1 MATESAAASRAAT
14 GPPARRA
21 ATTSEAE
28 PTGSR
33 HLGLALIV
41 ISLAQLM
48 LVLDELIVNTALPHV
63 QRALHFSGTSLEWV
77 VTGYA
82 VTFGGLLL
90 LGGRAGDIFGRRRM
104 FVSGIVVFSLSSLFG
119 GLATSEA
126 WLIAARALQG
136 IGAAMA
142 APAALSLIAVT
153 FPEGKQRTRALSVYA
168 AMTGMGGAIGLIAGG
183 LLTTYATWRWVFFVN
198 VVIGVPLLLGTRY
211 AIPETKRHPRRFDL
225 PGVMTGSL
233 GFALLVYGLSHG
245 ATGPDGVSHWGDA
258 STVAALAGAAASLTS
273 FFVIEARTAEPLL
286 PLRILRDRN
295 RIGVYVMLLFLA
307 AAFFGMFFF
316 VTLFLQTIWGYSA
329 IKAGAAYLPFIG
341 TFIIVSGI
349 CSQLVPRI
357 GVRIP
362 MTIGAPGAAGAM
374 FWLSRVG
381 VHSPYVTGV
390 MLPFIVFALAAG
402 LIFVPL
408 TMTLVAGISDED
420 SGVASSMFNAGQQ
433 VGGAVGLATIG
444 TVAWSAFNHHVKTSL
459 AHVAAPLSHAATH
472 AVASVSPGTPIYD
485 NALSNGVARGL
496 TIGAVGAALA
506 FVVALVTIRVRR
518 EDLPKGMVVV

>member
-1 MATESAAASRAAT
+1 MASENTPSAPETILPAAAGHRA
-14 GPPARRA
+14 PPARTQDGA
-21 ATTSEAE
+21 
-28 PTGSR
+28 SR
-33 HLGLALIV
+33 HLGLALVV
-41 ISLAQLM
+41 ISVAQLM

-63 QRALHFSGTSLEWV
+63 QSALHFSGSSLEWV

-104 FVSGIVVFSLSSLFG
+104 FTIGILVFSLASLLG

-136 IGAAMA
+136 AGAALA

-153 FPEGKQRTRALSVYA
+153 FPEGKHRTRALGVYA

-198 VVIGVPLLLGTRY
+198 VLIGLPLVLAIRV
-211 AIPETKRHPRRFDL
+211 AIPETRRHPRRFDL
-225 PGVMTGSL
+225 PGTLTGSL

-258 STVAALAGAAASLTS
+258 ATVAALAGAAVALIS
-273 FFVIEARTAEPLL
+273 FFLVEARTAEPLL

-295 RIGVYVMLLFLA
+295 RVGVYAMLMLVA

-316 VTLFLQTIWGYSA
+316 VTLFLQTVWDYSA
-329 IKAGAAYLPFIG
+329 IRAGSAYLPFIV
-341 TFIIVSGI
+341 TFIIVSGL

-362 MTIGAPGAAGAM
+362 LTAGAPVAAGAL

-381 VHSPYVTGV
+381 VHSHYVTGV

-408 TMTLVAGISDED
+408 TMTLVAGVSDED

-433 VGGAVGLATIG
+433 VGGAIGLATIG
-444 TVAWSAFNHHVKTSL
+444 TIAWSAFNHHVEGSL
-459 AHVAAPLSHAATH
+459 GQLSAHAAHLTSHAA
-472 AVASVSPGTPIYD
+472 SPGSPIYD
-485 NALSNGVARGL
+485 HALSSGLTRGL
-496 TIGAVGAALA
+496 TLGAVGAALA

>member
-1 MATESAAASRAAT
+1 MANEATAAGPAFVADSA
-14 GPPARRA
+14 GP
-21 ATTSEAE
+21 
-28 PTGSR
+28 GSR
-33 HLGLALIV
+33 RLGVALAV

-63 QRALHFSGTSLEWV
+63 QRALHFSGTSLEWL

-82 VTFGGLLL
+82 ITFGGLLL

-104 FVSGIVVFSLSSLFG
+104 FIAGILVFSLSSLFG
-119 GLATSEA
+119 GLATSEG

-136 IGAAMA
+136 IGAALA

-153 FPEGKQRTRALSVYA
+153 FPEGRHRTRALSVYA

-183 LLTTYATWRWVFFVN
+183 VLTTYATWRWVFFVN
-198 VVIGVPLLLGTRY
+198 VLIGVPLLLGTRF
-211 AIPETKRHPRRFDL
+211 AIPETPRHPRRFDL
-225 PGVMTGSL
+225 PGTVTGSL
-233 GFALLVYGLSHG
+233 GFALLVYGVSHG
-245 ATGPDGVSHWGDA
+245 ATGPDGVSHWGDGV
-258 STVAALAGAAASLTS
+258 TVATLAGAVASLAA
-273 FFVIEARTAEPLL
+273 FFAIEARTTEPLL

-295 RIGVYVMLLFLA
+295 RVGVYVMLLFLA

-316 VTLFLQTIWGYSA
+316 VTLFLQTVWGYSA
-329 IKAGAAYLPFIG
+329 IRAGLAYLPFIG

-349 CSQLVPRI
+349 CSQLVPRV

-362 MTIGAPGAAGAM
+362 ITIGAPTAAGAL

-381 VHSPYVTGV
+381 VHSHYVTGV
-390 MLPFIVFALAAG
+390 MLPFIVFAFAAG

-433 VGGAVGLATIG
+433 IGGAVGLATIG
-444 TVAWSAFNHHVKTSL
+444 TVAWSVFNHHVKTSL
-459 AHVAAPLSHAATH
+459 AHVSASAHGASHT
-472 AVASVSPGTPIYD
+472 VSPGSPIYD
-485 NALSNGVARGL
+485 HALSSGVTHGL
-496 TIGAVGAALA
+496 TLGAVGAVLAFAVALA
-506 FVVALVTIRVRR
+506 TIRVRR
-518 EDLPKGMVVV
+518 EQLPQGLVVV

>member
-1 MATESAAASRAAT
+1 
-14 GPPARRA
+14 
-21 ATTSEAE
+21 
-28 PTGSR
+28 
-33 HLGLALIV
+33 LALVV

-63 QRALHFSGTSLEWV
+63 QHALHFSGTSLEWV

-82 VTFGGLLL
+82 ITFGGLLL

-104 FVSGIVVFSLSSLFG
+104 FMAGILVFSIASLLG

-153 FPEGKQRTRALSVYA
+153 FPEGKHRTRALSVYA

-198 VVIGVPLLLGTRY
+198 VLIGLPLLLATHF
-211 AIPETKRHPRRFDL
+211 AIPETRRHPRRFDL
-225 PGVMTGSL
+225 PGTITGSL
-233 GFALLVYGLSHG
+233 GFALLVYGLTHG

-258 STVAALAGAAASLTS
+258 VTVTTLAGAVTSLVA
-273 FFVIEARTAEPLL
+273 FFAIEARTAEPLL

-295 RIGVYVMLLFLA
+295 RIGVYAMLLFLA

-316 VTLFLQTIWGYSA
+316 VTLFLQTVWGYSP
-329 IKAGAAYLPFIG
+329 IRAGSAYLPFIG
-341 TFIIVSGI
+341 TFIVVSGV
-349 CSQLVPRI
+349 CSQIVPRI

-362 MTIGAPGAAGAM
+362 MTIGAPAAAGAM

-381 VHSPYVTGV
+381 VHSHYVTGV

-408 TMTLVAGISDED
+408 TVTLVAGISDED
-420 SGVASSMFNAGQQ
+420 QGVASSMFNAGQQ

-444 TVAWSAFNHHVKTSL
+444 TVAWTVFNHRVRTSL
-459 AHVAAPLSHAATH
+459 AHLTAPVVHAATH
-472 AVASVSPGTPIYD
+472 AASPGSPIYD
-485 NALSNGVARGL
+485 HALSSGVTHGL
-496 TIGAVGAALA
+496 TLGAIGAALA
-506 FVVALVTIRVRR
+506 FVVALATIRVRR
-518 EDLPKGMVVV
+518 EELPSAMVVL

>member
-1 MATESAAASRAAT
+1 V
-14 GPPARRA
+14 
-21 ATTSEAE
+21 
-28 PTGSR
+28 
-33 HLGLALIV
+33 V

-90 LGGRAGDIFGRRRM
+90 LGGRAGDIVGRRRM
-104 FVSGIVVFSLSSLFG
+104 FISGILTFSLASLFG
-119 GLATSEA
+119 GLATSEG

-142 APAALSLIAVT
+142 APAALSLITVT
-153 FPEGKQRTRALSVYA
+153 FPEGKHRTRALSIYA

-198 VVIGVPLLLGTRY
+198 VVIGLPLALATRY
-211 AIPETKRHPRRFDL
+211 AIPETTRHPRRFDL
-225 PGVMTGSL
+225 PGTVTGSL

-245 ATGPDGVSHWGDA
+245 ATGPDGVSHWRDA
-258 STVAALAGAAASLTS
+258 ATVLTLAGALVSLSS
-273 FFVIEARTAEPLL
+273 FVLIESRTAEPLL

-295 RIGVYVMLLFLA
+295 RVGVYVMLLFLA

-316 VTLFLQTIWGYSA
+316 VTLFLQTVWGYSA
-329 IKAGAAYLPFIG
+329 IRAGSAYLPFIG

-349 CSQLVPRI
+349 CSQIVPRI

-362 MTIGAPGAAGAM
+362 MTIGAPTAAGAL

-381 VHSPYVTGV
+381 VHSH
-390 MLPFIVFALAAG
+390 
-402 LIFVPL
+402 
-408 TMTLVAGISDED
+408 S
-420 SGVASSMFNAGQQ
+420 
-433 VGGAVGLATIG
+433 
-444 TVAWSAFNHHVKTSL
+444 
-459 AHVAAPLSHAATH
+459 
-472 AVASVSPGTPIYD
+472 
-485 NALSNGVARGL
+485 
-496 TIGAVGAALA
+496 
-506 FVVALVTIRVRR
+506 
-518 EDLPKGMVVV
+518 

>member
-1 MATESAAASRAAT
+1 MATQAAGSTPVETRGRRILRAAAEQ
-14 GPPARRA
+14 G
-21 ATTSEAE
+21 EG
-28 PTGSR
+28 GSR
-33 HLGLALIV
+33 RLGLALIV

-63 QRALHFSGTSLEWV
+63 ERALHFSGTSLEWV

-104 FVSGIVVFSLSSLFG
+104 FTTGILVFSLASLFG
-119 GLATSEA
+119 GLATSEG

-136 IGAAMA
+136 VGAAMA

-153 FPEGKQRTRALSVYA
+153 FPEGKHRTRALSVYA

-198 VVIGVPLLLGTRY
+198 VLIGLPLLLATRF
-211 AIPETKRHPRRFDL
+211 AIPETRRHPRRFDL
-225 PGVMTGSL
+225 PGTVTGSL

-245 ATGPDGVSHWGDA
+245 ATGPDGVSHWGDLA
-258 STVAALAGAAASLTS
+258 TVASLAGAVASLAA
-273 FFVIEARTAEPLL
+273 FFVIEAKTEEPLL

-316 VTLFLQTIWGYSA
+316 VTLFLQTVWGYSA
-329 IKAGAAYLPFIG
+329 IRAGSAYLPFIG
-341 TFIIVSGI
+341 TFILVSGI
-349 CSQLVPRI
+349 CSQSVPRI

-362 MTIGAPGAAGAM
+362 MTIGAPAAAAALY
-374 FWLSRVG
+374 WLSRVG
-381 VHSPYVTGV
+381 VHSHYVTGV
-390 MLPFIVFALAAG
+390 MLPFIAFAFAAG

-408 TMTLVAGISDED
+408 TMTLVAGVSDED

-444 TVAWSAFNHHVKTSL
+444 TVAWSVFDHHVKTSL
-459 AHVAAPLSHAATH
+459 SHASAPGAH
-472 AVASVSPGTPIYD
+472 AVSAGGQIYD
-485 NALSNGVARGL
+485 HALSSGLMHGL
-496 TIGAVGAALA
+496 TLGAGGAVLA
-506 FVVALVTIRVRR
+506 FVVALVAIRVRR

>member
-1 MATESAAASRAAT
+1 V
-14 GPPARRA
+14 
-21 ATTSEAE
+21 
-28 PTGSR
+28 
-33 HLGLALIV
+33 V

-104 FVSGIVVFSLSSLFG
+104 FIAGTLTFSLASLFG
-119 GLATSEA
+119 GLATSEG
-126 WLIAARALQG
+126 WLIAGRALQG
-136 IGAAMA
+136 IGAAVA
-142 APAALSLIAVT
+142 APAALSLITVT
-153 FPEGKQRTRALSVYA
+153 FPEGKHRTRALSIYA

-198 VVIGVPLLLGTRY
+198 VAIGLPLALATRY
-211 AIPETKRHPRRFDL
+211 AIPETARHPRKFDL
-225 PGVMTGSL
+225 PGTLTGSI

-245 ATGPDGVSHWGDA
+245 ATGPDGVSHWSDA
-258 STVAALAGAAASLTS
+258 LTLLMLGGAIALLSS
-273 FFVIEARTAEPLL
+273 FFVIESRTAEPLL

-295 RIGVYVMLLFLA
+295 RIGVYGMLLFLA

-316 VTLFLQTIWGYSA
+316 VTLFMQTIWGYSA
-329 IKAGAAYLPFIG
+329 IKAGLAYLPFIG
-341 TFIIVSGI
+341 TFIVVSGI
-349 CSQLVPRI
+349 CSQIVPRI

-362 MTIGAPGAAGAM
+362 MTIGAPTAAVAL

-381 VHSPYVTGV
+381 VHSHYVTGIMV
-390 MLPFIVFALAAG
+390 PFVVFAFAAG
-402 LIFVPL
+402 LLFVPL
-408 TMTLVAGISDED
+408 TMTLVSGISDED

-444 TVAWSAFNHHVKTSL
+444 TVAWTAFNHHVRSSL
-459 AHVAAPLSHAATH
+459 AHLAVPAHHAA
-472 AVASVSPGTPIYD
+472 VSVSPGSPIYD
-485 NALSNGVARGL
+485 HALSSGVMRGL
-496 TIGAVGAALA
+496 TLGAAGAALA
-506 FVVALVTIRVRR
+506 FVIALVTIRVRR
-518 EDLPKGMVVV
+518 EQLPTGMVVV